1 MIIKS
6 WEWLY
11 ELSCFLSSSGVD
23 EEDILKEI
31 KKYIN
36 NKSYIF
42 VNNRLKEIEI
52 DAETIVYFTSSHNR
66 ELYDDE

>member
-1 MIIKS
+1 MIKS

-11 ELSCFLSSSGVD
+11 ELSCFLSSIGVD

-42 VNNRLKEIEI
+42 VNQP
-52 DAETIVYFTSSHNR
+52 F
-66 ELYDDE
+66 